1 MIKTQTKLITLS
13 ALLATQCALSAA
25 MAVNTDPDQGRVV
38 VANRT
43 SGTLSIIDVKTDEVV
58 RNVSVAA
65 KFARPPEPMYV
76 NYVAK
81 YNRLLVNDRANKQII
96 ALDADTYKLINAVPT
111 GKGAFHMWTD
121 GLGKQTWSVN
131 DVDKTF
137 TVINPGTLQV
147 LKTIPIPAD
156 LKEKGGKPHDILLD
170 KAGKWAITTIVGVGA
185 TTDPDYVVQ
194 YSTKTFQEVARKAV
208 GKDPHVGVLNDGKL
222 LFVPTQNANKVYVM
236 DPNNYEMEN
245 KKPILDPVSKTKT
258 LLVLKELDI
267 PGAHGAA
274 WTPNG
279 KFFYTSNLPKASDK
293 DGNKDMLWAIN
304 TQTQEIVGSTP
315 FPTFPGLQAAH
326 NLTINAAGTK
336 LYLTHSGHEPGSD
349 AGDVTVYNISDANPV
364 PVPTGKA
371 PIGVGLNPFGIGY
384 IPPKK

>member
-1 MIKTQTKLITLS
+1 MIKNPTKLITLS
-13 ALLATQCALSAA
+13 ALIVTQFILPMAWAAT
-25 MAVNTDPDQGRVV
+25 PGRVV

-43 SGTLSIIDVKTDEVV
+43 SGTLSIIDENTDTLI
-58 RNVSVAA
+58 RNVSVAG
-65 KFARPPEPMYV
+65 KFSRPPEPMYV
-76 NYVAK
+76 NYSAK

-96 ALDADTYKLINAVPT
+96 ALDADTYHVINAVPA

-121 GLGKQTWSVN
+121 GVGKQTWSVN

-170 KAGKWAITTIVGVGA
+170 KAGNWAITTIVGVGA
-185 TTDPDYVVQ
+185 ATDSDYVVQ
-194 YSTKTFQEVARKAV
+194 YSTKTFQEIARQPV

-236 DPNNYEMEN
+236 NPNN
-245 KKPILDPVSKTKT
+245 KLALLKT
-258 LLVLKELDI
+258 LNV

-279 KFFYTSNLPKASDK
+279 HYFYTSNLPKAAAA

-304 TQTQEIVGSTP
+304 TQTQEIAGSTP
-315 FPTFPGLQAAH
+315 FPSLEGLQSAH
-326 NLTINAAGTK
+326 NLTINADGTK
-336 LYLTHSGHEPGSD
+336 LYLTHSGHEPGSVE
-349 AGDVTVYNISDANPV
+349 GDVTVYTISDSSPTPV
-364 PVPTGKA
+364 FTGKA
-371 PIGVGLNPFGIGY
+371 IGVGLNPFGIGY
-384 IPPKK
+384 IPPHK